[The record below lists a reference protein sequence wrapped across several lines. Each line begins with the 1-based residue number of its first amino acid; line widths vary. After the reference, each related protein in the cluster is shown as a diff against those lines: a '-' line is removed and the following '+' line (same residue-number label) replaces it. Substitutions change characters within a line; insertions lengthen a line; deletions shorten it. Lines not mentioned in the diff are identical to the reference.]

1 MSCSKRL
8 QRIRDVYS
16 EYPPEFWI
24 LLLGTF
30 IDRLGG
36 ALVFPFLTLYISRK
50 FDVGMTQI
58 GVLFGVFS
66 VTNIV
71 GSMFGGALTDRLG
84 RKRTL
89 VLGLVASA
97 LTSLLMGLAE
107 SFAVLCAVVVGVGL
121 FANVGGPAQQAM
133 VADLLPE
140 DKRAEGFGLVRVVA
154 NLCVAIGPI
163 IGGLLA
169 TRSYLPLFIG
179 DAVTSLITAGIVCAL
194 LRETKPAVR
203 PGAEQETMLRTFR
216 GYGAVAR
223 DVKFT
228 LFVAIFALVMLMAM
242 QMHTSLGI
250 YLRDAHSVSVQR
262 FGYIL
267 SLNAT
272 MVVLFQFYVTR
283 RMKGR
288 RPFIMLAVGSALY
301 GFGYSL
307 YGFVSDYTLFLLAMV
322 IITTGE
328 MVVSPTAQSLVARMA
343 PEDMR
348 GRYMAV
354 YGFTWVLPGVV
365 GPLAAG
371 LIMDNTDP
379 RWVWYAAGLAGLTA
393 ATGFGLL
400 HRWIGDSI
408 AAMGE
413 PNSSS
418 Q

>member
-1 MSCSKRL
+1 MSRSKRL
-8 QRIRDVYS
+8 QRIREVYR
-16 EYPPEFWI
+16 EYPSEFWI

-58 GVLFGVFS
+58 GALFGVFS
-66 VTNIV
+66 ITNIV
-71 GSMFGGALTDRLG
+71 GSIFGGALTDRLG

-89 VLGLVASA
+89 ILGLVLSA

-121 FANVGGPAQQAM
+121 FANIGGPAQQAM

-140 DKRAEGFGLVRVVA
+140 DKRAEGFGLLRVVA

-179 DAVTSLITAGIVCAL
+179 DAVTSLITAGMVFAL
-194 LRETKPAVR
+194 LRETMPAVR
-203 PGAEQETMLRTFR
+203 PGTKRETMFQTFR
-216 GYGAVAR
+216 GYGAVVR

-228 LFVAIFALVMLMAM
+228 LFVAIFALVMLMAI

-267 SLNAT
+267 SLNAA

-283 RMKGR
+283 RIKDR

-301 GFGYSL
+301 GLGFGL
-307 YGFVSDYTLFLLAMV
+307 YGFVSAYTLFLLAMV

-328 MVVSPTAQSLVARMA
+328 MIVSPIAQSLVARMA

-354 YGFTWVLPGVV
+354 YGFTWVLPGIV

-371 LIMDNTDP
+371 LIMDNADP

-393 ATGFGLL
+393 AIGFGLL

-408 AAMGE
+408 ATMGE

>member
-1 MSCSKRL
+1 MSRSKRL
-8 QRIRDVYS
+8 QRIRDVYH
-16 EYPPEFWI
+16 EYPSEFWT

-36 ALVFPFLTLYISRK
+36 ALVFPFLALYISRK
-50 FDVGMTQI
+50 FDVGMTQVGI
-58 GVLFGVFS
+58 LFGVFS
-66 VTNIV
+66 ITNIA

-84 RKRTL
+84 RKKTL
-89 VLGLVASA
+89 ILGLVLSA

-107 SFAVLCAVVVGVGL
+107 SYAVLCAVIVGVGL
-121 FANVGGPAQQAM
+121 FAEIGGPAQQAM

-140 DKRAEGFGLVRVVA
+140 DKRAEGFGLLRVVA

-169 TRSYLPLFIG
+169 TQSYLPLFIG
-179 DAVTSLITAGIVCAL
+179 DAVTSLITAGIVFAR
-194 LRETKPAVR
+194 LRETKPEAR
-203 PGAEQETMLRTFR
+203 PGAEHETMLRTLR

-228 LFVAIFALVMLMAM
+228 VFVAISTLVMLMAM
-242 QMHTSLGI
+242 QMHSSLGI
-250 YLRDAHSVSVQR
+250 YLRDVHSVSVQR

-272 MVVLFQFYVTR
+272 MVVLFQFYITR
-283 RMKGR
+283 RIKDR

-301 GFGYSL
+301 GFGFFL
-307 YGFVSDYTLFLLAMV
+307 YGIVSAYSLFLLAMI

-328 MVVSPTAQSLVARMA
+328 MIVSPTAQSLVARMS

-354 YGFTWVLPGVV
+354 YGFTYVLPGIF

-393 ATGFGLL
+393 TTGFGLL
-400 HRWIGDSI
+400 HRWIGDSV
-408 AAMGE
+408 ATMGE
-413 PNSSS
+413 PDSSS